1 MRKIFIIYLCLLL
14 PVIGFSQDRLE
25 RIRTELEKIAETRKG
40 LNETVNLSVSDAELQ
55 EFIRGIGKAHDLNLS
70 ISSDIDATVVNTFKD
85 VKVLDL
91 LVFLCK
97 RYDLTIEFTGDILY
111 VKKYVAPPEPVVVK
125 QAKQIK
131 VSYNGKSDFLSV
143 DLRNDTLY
151 KVAKEITKIS
161 SKNIVLSPGL
171 ENRVVN
177 AFIQNRPIVETV
189 SKLAYANGLVLEEE
203 GNFLILSLPEKPV
216 AEGGSP
222 VKTKKPGITEGLSIE
237 TQGDLLTIT
246 ATRVPIKDLIQAC
259 SDKLFKNY
267 FLFDEPKGTMNLH
280 VEKIS
285 YDDFLSY
292 LLNGTEYDYKKD
304 GHVYM
309 IGKRNLEG
317 LRVSKLVQ
325 LENRTIESVVKSI
338 PGQLKEGLEVNE
350 FADLNGFVVS
360 GSAVQIH
367 ELETFLH
374 QIDVVVPLITIE
386 VIIVDYSK
394 SRSVTTGIS
403 AGVGSAPSQ
412 GGTLLPGANGTI
424 NAATINR
431 LISSFNGFGILN
443 LGGVTKDFYLGIQA
457 LEEDGVLKTR
467 STPQLSTLNG
477 HEADLSIGRTEYY
490 LELQNQVAG
499 INGINPTPLV
509 SQNYKSVNAALKVKV
524 TPFVSSDEQ
533 ITLEIEVEQS
543 DLTERI
549 SDQAPPGKVTRK
561 FNSVIRVKNGEMV
574 LLGGLEDKSI
584 NQSGSGLPFLARVP
598 VIKWLFGKRTR
609 SKSKSKLNVFI
620 RPHVQY

>member
-1 MRKIFIIYLCLLL
+1 MKKILVIYITLMLV
-14 PVIGFSQDRLE
+14 PVLGFTQDRLE
-25 RIRTELEKIAETRKG
+25 VIRTELEKISETRKG

-55 EFIRGIGKAHDLNLS
+55 EFMRGIGKAHDLNLS
-70 ISSDIDATVVNTFKD
+70 ISSEIDATVVNTFKD
-85 VKVLDL
+85 VRVLDL

-111 VKKYVAPPEPVVVK
+111 VKKYVPPPKPEVVK
-125 QAKQIK
+125 EPRKIK
-131 VSYNGKSDFLSV
+131 VAYNGKSDFLSV

-151 KVAKEITKIS
+151 KVVKEITKIS
-161 SKNIVLSPGL
+161 AKNIVLSPGL
-171 ENRVVN
+171 ENRIVN

-189 SKLAYANGLVLEEE
+189 SKLAYANGLEMKED
-203 GNFLILSLPEKPV
+203 GNFLILSLPEKTSP
-216 AEGGSP
+216 EGAP
-222 VKTKKPGITEGLSIE
+222 ITKKKPGITEGLTIE
-237 TQGDLLTIT
+237 VKGDLLTIT
-246 ATRVPIKDLIQAC
+246 ATKVPIKDLIHTC
-259 SDKLFKNY
+259 SDRLFKNY
-267 FLFDEPKGTMNLH
+267 FLFDEPKGSMNLH
-280 VEKIS
+280 VENMS
-285 YDDFLSY
+285 YDRFLSY
-292 LLNGTEYDYKKD
+292 LLNGTDYDYKKD

-317 LRVSKLVQ
+317 LRVSKLIQ
-325 LENRTIESVVKSI
+325 MENRTIESVVKSI
-338 PGQLKEGLEVNE
+338 PGKLKEGLEINE
-350 FADLNGFVVS
+350 FVDLNGFVIS
-360 GSAVQIH
+360 GSALQIS

-374 QIDVVVPLITIE
+374 HIDVVVPLITIE

-394 SRSVTTGIS
+394 SRSISTGIS
-403 AGVGSAPSQ
+403 AGTNGTPSNNA
-412 GGTLLPGANGTI
+412 TLLPGASGTI

-477 HEADLSIGRTEYY
+477 HQADLSIGRTEYY

-584 NQSGSGLPFLARVP
+584 NQSGSGLPFLARIP